1 MVRPLASGYGREERV
16 VPIRAV
22 EPRRLYRQVA
32 DQIRGLI
39 DGGEFPPGSRLPSER
54 ELADQL
60 GLSRPTVREALIAL
74 EVEGLVTIRVGAGVF
89 VRARPQVVPPIRGPV
104 EGPFELLRAREFIE
118 GAVAA
123 EAARVAQPA
132 DIAALDDVLGRM
144 AIAEHPSAETLALDR
159 AFHTAVAEILGN
171 AVLVRFIGD
180 LFDQRINPYFD
191 RLSSYFENSGT
202 WSAALREH
210 GAVRNA
216 IAAGDEAGASAAM
229 RFHLQQ
235 SQIRF
240 SLSFSEL
247 PAPEETCAGH

>member
-1 MVRPLASGYGREERV
+1 M
-16 VPIRAV
+16 PIRAV

-39 DGGEFPPGSRLPSER
+39 EIGEFPPGARLPSER
-54 ELADQL
+54 ELAEQL

-89 VRARPQVVPPIRGPV
+89 VRRLPEVVPPIREPV

-123 EAARVAQPA
+123 EAARLARGRDLEV
-132 DIAALDDVLGRM
+132 LDDVLARM
-144 AIAEHPSAETLALDR
+144 GSADHPSAETLALDR
-159 AFHTAVAEILGN
+159 EFHTAVAGILGN

-191 RLSSYFENSGT
+191 RLSSYFENSDT
-202 WSAALREH
+202 WRAAHDEH
-210 GAVRNA
+210 RAIRDA
-216 IAAGDEAGASAAM
+216 IATGDDTGASTAM
-229 RFHLQQ
+229 RFHLRQ

-247 PAPEETCAGH
+247 PAPEENRAGQ